1 MHTILCL
8 FCILILVYTTHHN
21 NISYTK
27 CIYILLYVTGDE
39 GGFAPPIQSNKEGV
53 VLLMEA
59 IEKAGH
65 LNKIILG
72 TLYTCTITEIYD
84 DNSMRIL
91 LQ

>member
-1 MHTILCL
+1 MCNNTAVLYL
-8 FCILILVYTTHHN
+8 FITNQYLIQ
-21 NISYTK
+21 
-27 CIYILLYVTGDE
+27 YILHTLQIHTLHIYTHTAGDE

-72 TLYTCTITEIYD
+72 I
-84 DNSMRIL
+84 
-91 LQ
+91 

>member
-1 MHTILCL
+1 MYTHAYIHT
-8 FCILILVYTTHHN
+8 YT
-21 NISYTK
+21 
-27 CIYILLYVTGDE
+27 TGDE

-72 TLYTCTITEIYD
+72 IIYTYTLIEVHD
-84 DNSMRIL
+84 DN
-91 LQ
+91 